1 MKKGLSI
8 SALIA
13 FVVLSMTT
21 TVSAKPLRIGTEC
34 TYPPFTYR
42 DANGNV
48 EGFDVDVAREVAK
61 RIGREPEFICNPF
74 ASSIPALQARK
85 FDILFTAISVTEER
99 MKTVRFSV
107 PYRSATGSF
116 VGDASLDL
124 KLFNDDGTPN
134 SSALDGKVVGLQ
146 RSSTY
151 DRYVSENFPGAEI
164 RRYDTVNN
172 LVLDL
177 KAGRADVIIASSLSL
192 WSALFAQQDGD
203 KYKYIGAEI
212 DKPEYFGVGVAA
224 AMRKNDAK
232 LQEQVNEA
240 LMSMY
245 ADGSFKAINLK
256 YWSFTVLPSAW
267 QE

>member
-1 MKKGLSI
+1 MKKGLSL

-13 FVVLSMTT
+13 FVALSLSTSVT
-21 TVSAKPLRIGTEC
+21 AKPLRIGTEC

-42 DANGNV
+42 DANGNI
-48 EGFDVDVAREVAK
+48 EGFDVDIAREVAK
-61 RIGREPEFICNPF
+61 RLDREPEFVCNPF

-116 VGDASLDL
+116 VGEASSDI

-134 SSALDGKVVGLQ
+134 SSALKGKVVGLQ

-151 DRYVSENFPGAEI
+151 DRYVSENFPDADI

-192 WSALFAQQDGD
+192 WSALFENQEDG
-203 KYKYIGAEI
+203 KYKYISPEI

-232 LQEQVNEA
+232 LQEQVNVA
-240 LMSMY
+240 LESMY
-245 ADGSFKAINLK
+245 ADGTFKAINLK

-267 QE
+267 Q